1 MLIKCYQIRD
11 LLSRGWI
18 FFRGKKQIRIQER
31 AYGGVLTGEN
41 ACTLRELT
49 SVSTGG
55 FPGAETELTSVSTGG
70 FRFRTMR
77 FFRQRAGRGF
87 IWYPPDGGCVPDTNL
102 YQDQKNFFRRFRRAA
117 RKIFSASG
125 RTASLDTNGNP
136 GVWGATEID
145 DADFGKPTL

>member
-1 MLIKCYQIRD
+1 MYHVGAFCVNVE
-11 LLSRGWI
+11 
-18 FFRGKKQIRIQER
+18 FFSGAKNREVRN
-31 AYGGVLTGEN
+31 GVCVWVFLTGN
-41 ACTLRELT
+41 VRGDGYALRELT

-77 FFRQRAGRGF
+77 FFRQRAGRGV